1 LHPPPYAGRLEHF
14 KTELAVGC
22 AIRVWL
28 THRGDFDER
37 RSRQMLDWSF
47 PSIRLIQRLA
57 WNKSQNPQSSAEI
70 SVVEVIGRKRSLLR
84 LVLFS

>member
-1 LHPPPYAGRLEHF
+1 
-14 KTELAVGC
+14 
-22 AIRVWL
+22 
-28 THRGDFDER
+28 
-37 RSRQMLDWSF
+37 MLDWSF